1 MIDGGEPYALLI
13 STQGSQQ
20 KMIEADKFLEV
31 TFILKSP
38 ENFILVKFY
47 QSLSIQ
53 SGLLENGLCRA
64 IAVVQTVAAC

>member
-1 MIDGGEPYALLI
+1 MIDGGEPYTLLI

-38 ENFILVKFY
+38 EIFILVKFY

-64 IAVVQTVAAC
+64 IAVVQTVAAY

>member
-38 ENFILVKFY
+38 EIFILVKFY

-64 IAVVQTVAAC
+64 IAVVQTVAAY

>member
-20 KMIEADKFLEV
+20 KMTEADKFLEV

-38 ENFILVKFY
+38 EIFILVKFY

-64 IAVVQTVAAC
+64 IAVVQTVAAY

>member
-1 MIDGGEPYALLI
+1 
-13 STQGSQQ
+13 
-20 KMIEADKFLEV
+20 MIEADKFLEV

-38 ENFILVKFY
+38 EIFILVKFY

-64 IAVVQTVAAC
+64 IAVVQTVAAY